1 MGSGE
6 TMKRI
11 FLLLLSLL
19 VIVVAYGLKGG
30 ALQIIFVA
38 KAVIPLLLCT
48 ILGTLFSFKLSEII
62 SAFRDAFN
70 EEAIQNNTE
79 VYKLDRL
86 VIRNISSVLAFWTS
100 VIVVLGIVTALSNI
114 SDMTKLGLE
123 LSSVFTVLTLGLI
136 IKALL
141 LIPMEISIKKKLIL
155 TRKIQDYAQ

>member
-1 MGSGE
+1 
-6 TMKRI
+6 MKRI

>member
-1 MGSGE
+1 
-6 TMKRI
+6 MKRI

-19 VIVVAYGLKGG
+19 VVVVAYGLKGG

-48 ILGTLFSFKLSEII
+48 ILGTLFSFKLSEIA

-70 EEAIQNNTE
+70 EETIPNNTE
-79 VYKLDRL
+79 IYIMDRL
-86 VIRNISSVLAFWTS
+86 VIRNMSSVLAFWTS
-100 VIVVLGIVTALSNI
+100 VIVVLGIVTILTNI
-114 SDMTKLGLE
+114 GDMTKLGLE

-141 LIPMEISIKKKLIL
+141 LIPMEISIKKKLTL
-155 TRKIQDYAQ
+155 TRKIQDYA

>member
-1 MGSGE
+1 
-6 TMKRI
+6 MKRI

-30 ALQIIFVA
+30 ALQIIFIA

-48 ILGTLFSFKLSEII
+48 ILGTLFSFKPSEIA

-70 EEAIQNNTE
+70 EEAIPNNTE
-79 VYKLDRL
+79 VYKMDQL
-86 VIRNISSVLAFWTS
+86 VIRNMSSVLAFWTS
-100 VIVVLGIVTALSNI
+100 VIVVLGIVTVLTNI
-114 SDMTKLGLE
+114 GDMTKLGLE

-141 LIPMEISIKKKLIL
+141 LIPMEISIKKKIIL
-155 TRKIQDYAQ
+155 TLKIQDYA